1 VARQWRLSQPKSLT
15 GSRWKVCGK
24 RSISTEGMKISV
36 CDRADMW
43 RDGVVV
49 NRVIF
54 VGCAGGIP
62 IDDGVMSAEATM
74 RVELYLVVVESL

>member
-1 VARQWRLSQPKSLT
+1 
-15 GSRWKVCGK
+15 
-24 RSISTEGMKISV
+24 MKISV